1 MTTLPLIT
9 DETCAGY
16 ELISNPVLIA
26 ARDDLSIQRANSA
39 GMQLFSAQS
48 ESRYLPDILSEAD
61 IGRFS
66 EIASSLSAGNR
77 KTIRVLAKTPGE
89 YRGYNMEVCLV
100 MLNGR
105 ECLFISMN
113 ADISGAKAS
122 AQLRTVDRLL
132 GLGWWECDIGMQAF
146 SWSDRVYDLM
156 SVPLGSPPPTFE
168 DYINLIHPADREAA
182 VQAYQQF
189 VLGGGGA
196 INFQYRIVQ
205 PDGSVRHIK
214 GSGERQQQD
223 GKDVIVGVL
232 QDVTSLATARRRAD
246 EVEELLKLA
255 GDYAKFG
262 AWHVDLD
269 TGRLFWTEQIKRIL
283 GLPSDYEPRQ
293 GDGWKFVVPAYGGAL
308 KAAYQNC
315 ISSGQEFQ
323 LTFEIINSAGQHAW
337 IRSSGRAI
345 RDEAGRI
352 ISVQGAFQDITA
364 IREAED
370 RIARSDLE
378 RVKMLQSISDAFF
391 ALDQE
396 WRFTYINPRA
406 EKLLQR
412 SNADLM
418 GKSIWDE
425 FPEALGSAF
434 QENYE
439 HAVTFGESVSFE
451 EYFAPLEAWY
461 EVSAYPMQDG
471 LSVYFRDVTAQRR
484 RDEHLR
490 LLDAAVLRLNDIL
503 LITDAGSLDAS
514 AGGPKIVYVN
524 DAFLRHTGYTREEVI
539 GQTPRMLQGPG
550 TDRSQLDR
558 IRQALQKWEPV
569 RAELVN
575 YSKDGR
581 AFDLEIDIVP
591 LANQA
596 GKYTH
601 WVAVQRDVTERKR
614 AEEARRL
621 SDERFRL
628 VSKATNDVIWD
639 WDLVANKIWWSDAIT
654 TLYGHPFNE
663 EHTDPDIWA
672 NRIHASDREQ
682 VLDQLRS
689 VIAGAGNV
697 WSHEYRFMRADG
709 SAAIVSDQAFIIR
722 DQAGTA
728 LRILG
733 SMRDMTE
740 QRELQQKLRESQK
753 LEAVGQLTGGV
764 AHDFNNLLTVILGN
778 AEELSQLLSED
789 PQLRQM
795 AEMTATA
802 AARGAELTAH
812 LLAFARRQPLQP
824 MVSDLNRL
832 VQGMEGLFRRT
843 LSEDI
848 DIEFVRCAGLWQT
861 EVDPGQLEV
870 ALLNLMV
877 NARDAMPLGGKLT
890 IETANARLD
899 DDYAANHSEVIA
911 GQYVMVSVT
920 DTGNGMDPVTASR
933 AFEPFFTTK
942 AAGKGSGLGL
952 SIVFGFVKQSRGHI
966 KIYSEIGEGTSI
978 KLYFPRSH
986 LAASAIVPARNEEVV
1001 LGGTER
1007 ILLVED
1013 DDLVREHLANQL
1025 ASLGYR
1031 VLQAGNGPEAIGILW
1046 ETTGVDLLLTDI
1058 VMPGGMNGREL
1069 AERARHFRPD
1079 LKVLFTSGYTENAIV
1094 HHGRLDP
1101 GVELLSKPYRRKEL
1115 AAKVR
1120 KVLDSDS

>member
-1 MTTLPLIT
+1 MTALPIIT

-16 ELISNPVLIA
+16 ELISNPILIA
-26 ARDDLSIQRANSA
+26 ARDDLSVRRANSA
-39 GMQLFSAQS
+39 ARRLFPASAGLH
-48 ESRYLPDILSEAD
+48 YLPGILSETD
-61 IGRFS
+61 IGRFG
-66 EIASSLSAGNR
+66 EMASGLTSGDR
-77 KTIRVLAKTPGE
+77 KSIRVLTKTPGE
-89 YRGYNMEVCLV
+89 YRGYIAEICLV
-100 MLNGR
+100 MLKGR
-105 ECLFISMN
+105 ECIFVSMIPD
-113 ADISGAKAS
+113 ASGAKAS

-132 GLGWWECDIGMQAF
+132 GLGWWECDIGLQSF

-156 SVPLGSPPPTFE
+156 GVPLGSSPPSFE
-168 DYINLIHPADREAA
+168 DYIALIHPADRQAA
-182 VQAYQQF
+182 IQAYQQF
-189 VLGGGGA
+189 VQRGGGS
-196 INFQYRIVQ
+196 IEFQYRIVRKN
-205 PDGSVRHIK
+205 GSVLHIR
-214 GSGERQQQD
+214 GTGERQQQD

-232 QDVTSLATARRRAD
+232 QDVTSLVTARQRVD

-262 AWHVDLD
+262 AWHVDLE
-269 TGRLFWTEQIKRIL
+269 TGRLFWTEQVKGIF
-283 GLPSDYEPRQ
+283 GLPSDYVPRP
-293 GDGWKFVVPAYGGAL
+293 GDGWNFIAPEYRDEL
-308 KAAYQNC
+308 RAAYQNC
-315 ISSGQEFQ
+315 VSWGQDFQ
-323 LTFEIINSAGQHAW
+323 LTFEIIDAAGHRAW

-345 RDEAGRI
+345 RDEGGKI
-352 ISVQGAFQDITA
+352 VSVHGAFQDITA
-364 IREAED
+364 IRETEE
-370 RIARSDLE
+370 RVARSDREKL
-378 RVKMLQSISDAFF
+378 RILQSISDAFF
-391 ALDQE
+391 ALDQD
-396 WRFTYINPRA
+396 WRFTYINPQA

-412 SNADLM
+412 SNSDLM
-418 GKSIWDE
+418 GCSVWDE
-425 FPEALGSAF
+425 FPEAVGSAF
-434 QENYE
+434 QSNYE
-439 HAVTFGESVSFE
+439 HAVTASESVSFE
-451 EYFAPLEAWY
+451 EYFEPLGAWF

-490 LLDAAVLRLNDIL
+490 LLDAAVSRQNDIL
-503 LITDAGSLDAS
+503 LITDASSLDAS
-514 AGGPKIVYVN
+514 AGGPRIVYVN
-524 DAFLRHTGYTREEVI
+524 DAFVRHTGYSREEVI
-539 GQTPRMLQGPG
+539 GQTPRILQGPE
-550 TDRSQLDR
+550 TDRSELDR

-575 YSKDGR
+575 YSRDGR

-591 LANQA
+591 LADGS

-601 WVAVQRDVTERKR
+601 WVAVQRDISERKR
-614 AEEARRL
+614 SEEARRL

-639 WDLVANKIWWSDAIT
+639 WDLKANRVWWSDAIT
-654 TLYGHPFNE
+654 TVYGHLFDDDNA
-663 EHTDPDIWA
+663 DPEIWA
-672 NRIHASDREQ
+672 NRIHASDREE
-682 VLDQLRS
+682 VLGQLRA
-689 VIAGAGNV
+689 VIAGPGNF
-697 WSHEYRFMRADG
+697 WSHEYRFLRADG
-709 SAAIVSDQAFIIR
+709 SAAIVSDQAYIIR
-722 DQAGTA
+722 DDAGAA

-740 QRELQQKLRESQK
+740 QRDLEHKLRESQK
-753 LEAVGQLTGGV
+753 LEAVGQLTGGI

-778 AEELSQLLSED
+778 AEELSELLSDD

-802 AARGAELTAH
+802 ATRGAELTSH

-832 VQGMEGLFRRT
+832 IKGMEGLFRRT

-890 IETANARLD
+890 IETANVRLD
-899 DDYAANHSEVIA
+899 DDYAANHNEVSA

-952 SIVFGFVKQSRGHI
+952 SMVFGFVKQSRGHI

-986 LAASAIVPARNEEVV
+986 LAISATSPTLSEEVI

-1013 DDLVREHLANQL
+1013 DELVREYLANQL
-1025 ASLGYR
+1025 TGLGYR
-1031 VLQAGNGPEAIGILW
+1031 VLQAGNGPDAIGILW

-1079 LKVLFTSGYTENAIV
+1079 MKVLFTSGYTENAIV

-1101 GVELLSKPYRRKEL
+1101 GVELLSKPYRRQEL

>member
-1 MTTLPLIT
+1 MTVLPIIT

-16 ELISNPVLIA
+16 ELILNPVLIA
-26 ARDDLSIQRANSA
+26 ARADLSIRRANGA
-39 GMQLFSAQS
+39 GRQLFPAQPGTW
-48 ESRYLPDILSEAD
+48 YLPGILSEAD
-61 IGRFS
+61 VGRFD
-66 EIASSLSAGNR
+66 ELASGLGAGDR
-77 KTIRVLAKTPGE
+77 KSIRVLVRTPGE
-89 YRGYNMEVCLV
+89 YRGYVLEVCLV
-100 MLNGR
+100 MLKGR
-105 ECLFISMN
+105 ECLFISMS
-113 ADISGAKAS
+113 ADVSDAKAS
-122 AQLRTVDRLL
+122 AQLRTMDRLL
-132 GLGWWECDIGMQAF
+132 GLGWWECDVGLQAF

-156 SVPLGSPPPTFE
+156 GVPLGSPPPTFE
-168 DYINLIHPADREAA
+168 GYINLIHPADRQAA
-182 VQAYQQF
+182 IQAYQQF
-189 VLGGGGA
+189 VVGGGGS
-196 INFQYRIVQ
+196 IEFQYRILR
-205 PDGSVRHIK
+205 PDGSVLHIK

-232 QDVTSLATARRRAD
+232 QDVTSLVVARRRVD

-255 GDYAKFG
+255 GDHAKFG
-262 AWHVDLD
+262 AWHVDLE
-269 TGRLFWTEQIKRIL
+269 TGRLFWTEQIKRIF
-283 GLPSDYEPRQ
+283 GLPDDYEPRP
-293 GDGWKFVVPAYGGAL
+293 GAGWNFVAREYRGAL
-308 KAAYQNC
+308 KVAYENC

-323 LTFEIINSAGQHAW
+323 LTFEIIDTTGQRAW
-337 IRSSGRAI
+337 ISSSGRAI

-352 ISVQGAFQDITA
+352 VSIQGAFQDITA
-364 IREAED
+364 IREAEE
-370 RIARSDLE
+370 RTARSDLE
-378 RVKMLQSISDAFF
+378 RVKILQSISDAFF
-391 ALDQE
+391 ALDQN
-396 WRFTYINPRA
+396 WRFTYINPQA

-418 GKSIWDE
+418 SKSIWEE
-425 FPEALGSAF
+425 FPGAAGSIF
-434 QENYE
+434 QVNYE

-451 EYFAPLEAWY
+451 EYFVPLEAWF

-490 LLDAAVLRLNDIL
+490 LLDAAVSRLNDIL
-503 LITDAGSLDAS
+503 LITEAAPLDAS
-514 AGGPKIVYVN
+514 VGGPRIVYVN
-524 DAFLRHTGYTREEVI
+524 DAFVRLTGFTRQEVI
-539 GQTPRMLQGPG
+539 GQTPRILQGPG
-550 TDRSQLDR
+550 TDRFQLDR
-558 IRQALQKWEPV
+558 IRRALENCEPV

-581 AFDLEIDIVP
+581 AFDLEVDIVP
-591 LANQA
+591 LADQ
-596 GKYTH
+596 GGDYTH
-601 WVAVQRDVTERKR
+601 WVAVQRDVSERKR

-639 WDLVANKIWWSDAIT
+639 WDIAANRIWWSDAIT
-654 TLYGHPFNE
+654 TVYGYPFGDD
-663 EHTDPDIWA
+663 HAHPDIWS
-672 NRIHASDREQ
+672 NRIHPSDREG
-682 VLDQLRS
+682 VIHQLRS
-689 VIAGAGNV
+689 VITGTGNV
-697 WSHEYRFMRADG
+697 WSDEYRFMRADG
-709 SAAIVSDQAFIIR
+709 TAAIVSDQAFIIR
-722 DQAGTA
+722 DETGVA

-740 QRELQQKLRESQK
+740 QRSLEQKLRESQK

-778 AEELSQLLSED
+778 AEELSHLLSED
-789 PQLRQM
+789 SQLRQM

-832 VQGMEGLFRRT
+832 IQGMEGLFRRT

-890 IETANARLD
+890 METANVRLD
-899 DDYAANHSEVIA
+899 EDYAAHHHEVA
-911 GQYVMVSVT
+911 SGQYVMVSVT
-920 DTGNGMDPVTASR
+920 DTGNGMDAVTVSR

-952 SIVFGFVKQSRGHI
+952 SMVFGFVKQSRGHI
-966 KIYSEIGEGTSI
+966 KIYSEIGEGTSV

-986 LAASAIVPARNEEVV
+986 LAISASAPIQGEEVV
-1001 LGGTER
+1001 LGGAEQ

-1025 ASLGYR
+1025 AGLGYR
-1031 VLQAGNGPEAIGILW
+1031 VLQAASGPEAIGVLW
-1046 ETTGVDLLLTDI
+1046 ETAEVDLLLTDI

-1069 AERARHFRPD
+1069 AERACHFRPG

-1120 KVLDSDS
+1120 KVLDGDS